1 MPCLVSLCRPFPWGI
16 LLVRDVSSEEV
27 PPDFKSG
34 ALLTSTLTSVAI
46 GVAHDAD
53 GSVTVE
59 VWDSPRPGQSGFLLP
74 EVTIKLFSGVM
85 RVGDVLDD
93 EFVDVPVVVGL
104 YRIKVLVDDEVE
116 PSKVD
121 VLISLVE
128 S

>member
-1 MPCLVSLCRPFPWGI
+1 
-16 LLVRDVSSEEV
+16 
-27 PPDFKSG
+27 
-34 ALLTSTLTSVAI
+34 VAI